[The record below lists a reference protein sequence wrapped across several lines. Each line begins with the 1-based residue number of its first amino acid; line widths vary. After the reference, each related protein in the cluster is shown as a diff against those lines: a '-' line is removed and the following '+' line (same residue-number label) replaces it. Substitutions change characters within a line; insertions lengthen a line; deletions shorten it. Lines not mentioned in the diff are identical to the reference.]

1 MRRFVRTTE
10 DFICEQCAAKVH
22 GNGYTNHCSVCL
34 WSKHVDVNPGDR
46 AEPCG
51 SAMEPVAVETK
62 GGKHTITHRCLSCG
76 FTRRQKAARED
87 NLLRIIELSAVS
99 LASL

>member
-10 DFICEQCAAKVH
+10 DFICEQCAAKVQ
-22 GNGYTNHCSVCL
+22 GNGYTNHCPHCL

-76 FTRRQKAARED
+76 FTRRQRAARED
-87 NLLRIIELSAVS
+87 NRERIIELSTSV
-99 LASL
+99 